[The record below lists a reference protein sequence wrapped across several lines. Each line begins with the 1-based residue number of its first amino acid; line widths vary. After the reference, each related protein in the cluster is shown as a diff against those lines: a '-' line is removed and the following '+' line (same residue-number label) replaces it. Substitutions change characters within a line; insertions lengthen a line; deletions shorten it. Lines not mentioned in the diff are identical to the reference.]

1 MKQAFRLIAIFT
13 LLLAPFISVS
23 AEVGEDNVDFG
34 TIKVGNSNFNFKCE
48 WIYSGSE
55 KFSSASNRDFIL
67 YNGNIYFNDYRN
79 NAKYSFAI
87 IDASTGEFKQTL
99 KLNWPGQAS
108 KRFSVFVGRDSNG
121 TPFCTTE
128 GTPSTP
134 FELCT
139 LKFDASGIPSPDK
152 LFTFPL
158 RADWYVRSVDVGGDI
173 SSGNFTIYATI
184 WKSDEMNVNKS
195 TDTGLAAWK
204 VTNGN
209 IGAPE
214 FISKNLTITDIE
226 PLDENRFIIVCRGP
240 YNNKNNAGYR
250 VPTLCEWNTI
260 TGEWTEYETFP
271 CKMFSKCT
279 NAVERFTLGGKQF
292 LAYWNATGLVTT
304 EAREGSHFGLAYT
317 PDLPTSFNSAQTII
331 EKFGI
336 GNSSID
342 YEDVAMWSW
351 KANSS
356 VHTEKISD
364 NAVRIVINDRG
375 GNLRSYT
382 LTTDAPQPPVIKKEE
397 PVFNPAS
404 GTQLK
409 KGDKVT
415 VSCEGAIMMLY
426 RLDGASALQYT
437 EPIAVEND
445 CTIEAWG
452 IYSDG
457 EGPHATASYTVEKPI
472 AKVAPTFNPASGTQ
486 LKKGD
491 KVTIACEGAIMML
504 YRLDG
509 ASALQYTE
517 PIAVENDCTIEAW
530 GIYSD
535 GEGPHATASYTVEKP
550 IAKVAP
556 TFNPASGTQLKKG
569 DKVTIAC
576 EGAIMMLYRLDGAS
590 ALQYT
595 EPIAVENDCT
605 IEAWGIYSDGEGPH
619 ATASYTVEKPI
630 AKVAPT
636 FNPASGTQLKK
647 GDKVTIAC
655 EGAIMML
662 YRLDGASALQYTEPI
677 AVENDCTIEAWGIYS
692 DGEGPHATASYTVE
706 KPIAKVAPTF
716 NPASGTQLKK
726 GDKVTIAC
734 EGAIMML
741 YRLDGAPAIQYTEP
755 IAVENDCTIEAWGIY
770 SDGEGPHATAS
781 YTVEKPIAKVAPTFN
796 PASGT
801 QLKKGDKV
809 TVSCEGAI
817 MMLYRLDDAS
827 AIQYTEPIAV
837 ENDCSIEAWGIY
849 SDGEG
854 PHATASYTIE
864 KPVPKVAPTFNPASG
879 TQLKKGEKVTI
890 ACDGALLIKYR
901 YNNGVTQT
909 YTAPIEPE
917 IDCTIDAWGIFP
929 DGEGPRATAKYS
941 VEKPVVMTAPIFD
954 PVSGT
959 ELDRGQ
965 KIKLS
970 CKDAMLIMYKIDNGD
985 AMMYES
991 AIKIKDEC
999 TVEAWGVFSAGEGP
1013 HATAHYTIKKETER
1027 HAPVFNPASGST
1039 LKKGESIN
1047 ITCQDA
1053 TLILYRINNGSITP
1067 YLSDPIVIENDCEIE
1082 AWGIYPSQDGPHA
1095 IAKYYIESEE
1105 NDCYLATTSHND
1117 IQSGMSV
1124 KIGAIHEGN
1133 LFAAMPCGVSGLSGG
1148 ILGELGNNLSHIS
1161 TTSPTGTFIV
1171 DVCNRGG
1178 YTIRDEASGEYLR
1191 QIANG
1196 ELTLGDY
1203 DNAESFYLNYENRDN
1218 LLYTAITNKEGDM
1231 TMVYDNEYGH
1241 FIFKSEARS
1250 NIILYRYAPYG
1261 KPEIPNTLYLHRSF
1275 SGNWDLSLPV
1285 ETINT
1290 ENRKIILDSFY
1301 IPKEETADIFI
1312 ANMKSTGESGGTDW
1326 LEITRG
1332 IIYIPAENIEYAADG
1347 TMVGMIAYP
1356 EGHYMGVKPPTAKLG
1371 GGYTYSLTVEF
1382 GGFSPILHI
1391 TKTSGTTDIDGISED
1406 EGSPVYYNLQ
1416 GIQIDNP
1423 QPGIYI
1429 ERRGNKIRKVFIK

>member
-472 AKVAPTFNPASGTQ
+472 AKVAPTFNPTSGTH
-486 LKKGD
+486 LKKDD
-491 KVTIACEGAIMML
+491 KVTVSCEGAIMML

-509 ASALQYTE
+509 ASAIQYTE

-590 ALQYT
+590 AL
-595 EPIAVENDCT
+595 
-605 IEAWGIYSDGEGPH
+605 
-619 ATASYTVEKPI
+619 
-630 AKVAPT
+630 
-636 FNPASGTQLKK
+636 
-647 GDKVTIAC
+647 
-655 EGAIMML
+655 
-662 YRLDGASALQYTEPI
+662 
-677 AVENDCTIEAWGIYS
+677 
-692 DGEGPHATASYTVE
+692 
-706 KPIAKVAPTF
+706 
-716 NPASGTQLKK
+716 
-726 GDKVTIAC
+726 
-734 EGAIMML
+734 
-741 YRLDGAPAIQYTEP
+741 QYTEP